1 MLSYVKVGRS
11 MEVVI
16 TEWAL
21 QSYIDLK
28 AKGIFTDTDYKNIL
42 RPDAELLKT
51 NNPFDTNHPKFGNT
65 KFWGPATLNGVVIKY
80 GHKMKWHN
88 LGPGTIQL
96 RLSVVIVETRL
107 DDKSEKRAFM
117 CTSYVKHDK
126 SDKREMAKLKIKIQK
141 IADGTFIYRGNL

>member
-1 MLSYVKVGRS
+1 MSIGRC

-28 AKGIFTDTDYKNIL
+28 AKAVFTDGDYKNVL

-51 NNPFDTNHPKFGNT
+51 ANPFDKNHPKFGNA
-65 KFWGPATLNGVVIKY
+65 KFWGPATLNGSVIKY

-88 LGPGTIQL
+88 LGPGTVQL
-96 RLSVVIVETRL
+96 RLCVVIVETNL
-107 DDKSEKRAFM
+107 EDKCEQRAFL
-117 CTSYVKHDK
+117 CTSYIKDDK
-126 SDKREMAKLKIKIQK
+126 TDKREMARMKIKIQK
-141 IADGTFIYRGNL
+141 IVDGTFVYRGSL